1 MFEFPA
7 LSEIFLALGLTALVA
22 IAMFVPEPKR
32 FKAVYGATLL
42 LFLGTLLIQI
52 FGGTGV
58 AFNDQFI
65 QDEFSRVLK
74 CAVLIASFAA
84 LVVGRDFLE
93 RDNLDRFEYPLLGGF
108 AVLGMLVMISASD
121 LMSLYIGLE
130 LQSLSLYVLTTIA
143 RDDARA
149 GEAGLKY
156 FVLGVLA
163 SGLFLYGAS
172 LIYGFTGATGF
183 EAIAQNLLAS
193 GSEGSATHPRY
204 GLLTGLV
211 FVLVAMVFKVS
222 ATPFHMWTPD
232 VYEGAP
238 TPVVTF
244 LATAPKLAAIALL
257 TRLLFGPFGD
267 IVDQWQQ
274 VLIVVSALSMIWG
287 GIAGITQHNLKRLM
301 AYSSIANIGFALM
314 GLAAGSV
321 KGVEATIFYMI
332 IYAIAVLGT
341 FGCLVMLRRAGVA
354 VEAIA
359 DLAGYGY
366 SHPRLAAA
374 LLIFMFSMAG
384 IPPLAGFFAKY
395 YVFTAAIDAGLLTL
409 AIIGALSSVAGA
421 YYYLRIVKVMYFD
434 SADIALDRAGKG
446 AAALVVGLAVL
457 ITAGFV
463 IYPALL
469 TLPAAQAANSLF

>member
-7 LSEIFLALGLTALVA
+7 LSEIALALGLTLLVA
-22 IAMFVPEPKR
+22 VAMFVPESKR
-32 FKAVYGATLL
+32 FKTIYGATLL
-42 LFLGTLLIQI
+42 ILLGTLLIQI

-74 CAVLIASFAA
+74 CAVLVASFAA
-84 LVVGRDFLE
+84 LVLGRDFLE

-108 AVLGMLVMISASD
+108 AVLGMLVMISAND

-130 LQSLSLYVLTTIA
+130 LQSLSLYVLTAIA

-183 EAIAQNLLAS
+183 EAIAQNLIS
-193 GSEGSATHPRY
+193 TTEGSGAHPGY

-257 TRLLFGPFGD
+257 TRLLVGPFGD

-354 VEAIA
+354 VEAIS

-366 SHPRLAAA
+366 SHPRMAAA

-446 AAALVVGLAVL
+446 AAAFVVGLAVL
-457 ITAGFV
+457 VTAGFV
-463 IYPALL
+463 LYPALL

>member
-7 LSEIFLALGLTALVA
+7 LSEIALALGLTLLVA
-22 IAMFVPEPKR
+22 VAMFVPESKR
-32 FKAVYGATLL
+32 FKTVYGATLFIL
-42 LFLGTLLIQI
+42 LGTLLIQI

-74 CAVLIASFAA
+74 CAVLVASFAA
-84 LVVGRDFLE
+84 LVLGRDFLE

-130 LQSLSLYVLTTIA
+130 LQSLSLYVLTAIA

-183 EAIAQNLLAS
+183 EAIAQNLIS
-193 GSEGSATHPRY
+193 ITEGNGTHPGY

-257 TRLLFGPFGD
+257 TRLLVGPFGD

-354 VEAIA
+354 VEAIS

-366 SHPRLAAA
+366 SHPRTAAA

-446 AAALVVGLAVL
+446 AAAFVVGLAAL
-457 ITAGFV
+457 ITTGFV
-463 IYPALL
+463 LYPAFL

>member
-7 LSEIFLALGLTALVA
+7 LSEIALALGLTLLVA
-22 IAMFVPEPKR
+22 VAMFVPESKR
-32 FKAVYGATLL
+32 FKTVYGATLFIL
-42 LFLGTLLIQI
+42 LGTLLIQI

-74 CAVLIASFAA
+74 CAVLVASFAA
-84 LVVGRDFLE
+84 LVLGRDFLE

-130 LQSLSLYVLTTIA
+130 LQSLSLYVLTAIA

-183 EAIAQNLLAS
+183 EAIAQNLIS
-193 GSEGSATHPRY
+193 TTEGNGTHPGY

-257 TRLLFGPFGD
+257 TRLLVGPFGD

-354 VEAIA
+354 VEAIS

-366 SHPRLAAA
+366 SHPRMAAA

-446 AAALVVGLAVL
+446 AAAFVVGLAVL
-457 ITAGFV
+457 VTAGFV
-463 IYPALL
+463 LYPALL

>member
-7 LSEIFLALGLTALVA
+7 LSEIALALGLTLLVA
-22 IAMFVPEPKR
+22 IAMFVPESKR
-32 FKAVYGATLL
+32 FKTVYGATLFIL
-42 LFLGTLLIQI
+42 LGTLLIQI

-74 CAVLIASFAA
+74 CAVLVASFAA
-84 LVVGRDFLE
+84 LVLGRDFLE

-108 AVLGMLVMISASD
+108 AVLGMLVMISAND

-130 LQSLSLYVLTTIA
+130 LQSLSLYVLTAIA

-183 EAIAQNLLAS
+183 EAIAQNLIS
-193 GSEGSATHPRY
+193 TTEGNGTHPGY

-257 TRLLFGPFGD
+257 TRLLVGPFGD
-267 IVDQWQQ
+267 ITDQWQQ

-314 GLAAGSV
+314 GLAAGSI

-354 VEAIA
+354 VEAIS

-366 SHPRLAAA
+366 SHPRMAAA

-446 AAALVVGLAVL
+446 AAAFVVGLAVL
-457 ITAGFV
+457 VTAGFV
-463 IYPALL
+463 LYPALL